1 MYAYLQR
8 RQQGKYN
15 VIQKFFF
22 LHLYQMSLSET
33 SKGELRTL
41 LERDVEPLSD
51 DIIIPKLDVERF
63 ADDNTFLEQDVEH
76 LSDDI
81 LIPKLDDE
89 PLDDDCMLQKIVV
102 DFLLMTTCFCNKMTT
117 PLLMTTSFWN

>member
-1 MYAYLQR
+1 MILRKYAYLQR

-51 DIIIPKLDVERF
+51 DIIIPKLDVEPF
-63 ADDNTFLEQDVEH
+63 ADDNTFLVIRCRTLRHHQAA
-76 LSDDI
+76 LS
-81 LIPKLDDE
+81 
-89 PLDDDCMLQKIVV
+89 
-102 DFLLMTTCFCNKMTT
+102 N
-117 PLLMTTSFWN
+117 